1 MCVNFLYMHH
11 FRTRKQVH
19 RPSEYKTDTA
29 VYTVSA
35 REDRFAQLQNQL
47 NELQGEP
54 LSTQ

>member
-1 MCVNFLYMHH
+1 MYMHH
-11 FRTRKQVH
+11 FRRRKKVH